1 MSARIRFDNKRSLK
15 IANILRVHLTP
26 HPQASGDGMLLIGEA
41 TQPTDPLLIDHL
53 HAEAISLAA
62 EDEQYRRLCEEA
74 TR

>member
-1 MSARIRFDNKRSLK
+1 MSALFPPDNRRSLK
-15 IANILRVHLTP
+15 IANTLRVHLTP
-26 HPQASGDGMLLIGEA
+26 HPQASGEGLLLIGE
-41 TQPTDPLLIDHL
+41 TVQPSDPLLIDHL